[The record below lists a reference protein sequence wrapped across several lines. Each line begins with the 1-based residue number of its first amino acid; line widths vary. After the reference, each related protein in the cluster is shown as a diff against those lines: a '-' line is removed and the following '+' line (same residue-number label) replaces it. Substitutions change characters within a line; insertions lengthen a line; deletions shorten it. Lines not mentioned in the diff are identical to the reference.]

1 MINGY
6 GFITAWMIDSPHQ
19 LHAVLGFMVNAF
31 LLYWISVPAKFWVGP
46 LLEGAETFGD
56 FGLFWVVG
64 IMWFLFFWAK
74 RSCCLS
80 PVTPHPISGSLD
92 WDLAPVQTTRSE
104 LKSLST
110 SWNCVKVLML
120 WDITNAVAR
129 LGISTF
135 LESVVPLRIENC
147 HIWKRGF
154 KWMSGQ
160 IWNLYYF
167 EVLSSW
173 FRSYFASFRLFNCT
187 ACFLFGQHLTF

>member
-1 MINGY
+1 MNDWFPSSASCST
-6 GFITAWMIDSPHQ
+6 GFHGQCLP
-19 LHAVLGFMVNAF
+19 LVLDFCTCQILSRTSSWGCGNIWGFWSFLGCRHHVVPFFLGQAF
-31 LLYWISVPAKFWVGP
+31 MLLK
-46 LLEGAETFGD
+46 
-56 FGLFWVVG
+56 
-64 IMWFLFFWAK
+64 
-74 RSCCLS
+74 SCNTS
-80 PVTPHPISGSLD
+80 SHSLD

-129 LGISTF
+129 LSISTF